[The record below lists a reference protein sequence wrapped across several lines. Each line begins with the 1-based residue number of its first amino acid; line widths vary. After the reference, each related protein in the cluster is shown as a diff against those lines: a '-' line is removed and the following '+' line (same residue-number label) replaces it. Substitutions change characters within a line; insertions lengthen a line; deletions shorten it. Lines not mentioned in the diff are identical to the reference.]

1 MTIFEQK
8 DRAQQSLNY
17 ILSVLNAG
25 GLAAWEAKEYSTLAA
40 EREEEIVRLTKLIEE
55 YNEAAL

>member
-8 DRAQQSLNY
+8 QRAEQSLNY

-25 GLAAWEAKEYSTLAA
+25 GLAAWEAKEYATLAA
-40 EREEEIVRLTKLIEE
+40 EREEDIIRLTKLIEE
-55 YNEAAL
+55 YNQPAQ